1 MAGSTPGPPSKVLGV
16 TRVEGAGARPVAG
29 FALLVAVIASTSP
42 GCGAENNAWT
52 VARAEAIDSVRGLPV
67 RVRERRGRGERLGER
82 GRARYRRLSC
92 VAGARLPGERF
103 DTVAVLFDV
112 RPTGDDDHKLE
123 NVQFV
128 GGPGIP

>member
-1 MAGSTPGPPSKVLGV
+1 MFGKSRSRHVGRL
-16 TRVEGAGARPVAG
+16 TRMRRGALRYAR
-29 FALLVAVIASTSP
+29 FALLAALVASALP
-42 GCGAENNAWT
+42 GCGAGDTAWT
-52 VARAEAIDSVRGLPV
+52 VAQAEAIDSVRGLPV
-67 RVRERRGRGERLGER
+67 RVRECHGRGERLGDG

-112 RPTGDDDHKLE
+112 RPTSDDEHELE
-123 NVQFV
+123 KVRFV